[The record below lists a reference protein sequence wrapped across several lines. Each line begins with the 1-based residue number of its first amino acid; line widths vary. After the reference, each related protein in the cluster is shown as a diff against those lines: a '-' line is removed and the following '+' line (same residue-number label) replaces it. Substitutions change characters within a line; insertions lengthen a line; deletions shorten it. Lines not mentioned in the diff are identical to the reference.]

1 MPQNFEAYASKLEAC
16 LKKRPKK
23 KEAKVRGPLLIGG
36 SSNPFPGGYLGV
48 LFGRKSIKTH
58 FYPFTPIQVESTI
71 TTTSRSHAAII
82 IFRMKFD

>member
-48 LFGRKSIKTH
+48 LLGENPSKHTSIHLHQSKLKV
-58 FYPFTPIQVESTI
+58 P
-71 TTTSRSHAAII
+71 
-82 IFRMKFD
+82 